1 MWEKANEPGGHCNI
15 EGDVVVLGIIKKFFS
30 KKEEDFG
37 NMYVIAGLGNPEKKY
52 FGTRHNV
59 GFETIDAL
67 SDKYNIGLTETKFKA
82 VYGKGK
88 IGDQK
93 VILVKP
99 ITYMNLSGEAIRPIC
114 DYFKVDSKS
123 ELIVISDD
131 VELDV
136 GNIRVRPKGSAGGH
150 NGLKNIIAQLGHDEF
165 SRVRVGVGKKPKE
178 YDMVNW
184 VLGHFEGE
192 DATGIKD
199 GIERA
204 VDAVCEIMENG
215 VDSAM
220 NKFNGKK

>member
-1 MWEKANEPGGHCNI
+1 MLGFLKALLTGKRNEE
-15 EGDVVVLGIIKKFFS
+15 EGRMF
-30 KKEEDFG
+30 
-37 NMYVIAGLGNPEKKY
+37 VIVGLGNPEKKY

-59 GFETIDAL
+59 GFATIDAL

-82 VYGKGK
+82 AYGKGR
-88 IGDQK
+88 IGGER

-99 ITYMNLSGEAIRPIC
+99 LTYMNLSGEAVAPIC
-114 DYFKVDSKS
+114 NYFKVDTKS
-123 ELIVISDD
+123 DLIVISDD

-136 GNIRVRPKGSAGGH
+136 GKIRVRPKGSAGGH

-178 YDMVNW
+178 WDMVDW

-192 DATGIKD
+192 DATSITE
-199 GIERA
+199 GIENATGA
-204 VDAVCEIMENG
+204 VEEIIENG
-215 VDSAM
+215 TDSAM

>member
-1 MWEKANEPGGHCNI
+1 MKALLTGKRNEE
-15 EGDVVVLGIIKKFFS
+15 EGRMF
-30 KKEEDFG
+30 
-37 NMYVIAGLGNPEKKY
+37 VIVGLGNPEKKY
-52 FGTRHNV
+52 FDTRHNV
-59 GFETIDAL
+59 GFATIDAL

-82 VYGKGK
+82 AYGKGR
-88 IGDQK
+88 IGNER

-99 ITYMNLSGEAIRPIC
+99 LTYMNLSGEAVAPIC
-114 DYFKVDSKS
+114 NYFKVDTKS

-136 GNIRVRPKGSAGGH
+136 GKIRVRPKGSAGGH

-178 YDMVNW
+178 WDMVDW

-192 DATGIKD
+192 DATSIKE
-199 GIERA
+199 GIEDAAGA
-204 VDAVCEIMENG
+204 VLEIIENG
-215 VDSAM
+215 TDSAM

>member
-1 MWEKANEPGGHCNI
+1 M
-15 EGDVVVLGIIKKFFS
+15 F
-30 KKEEDFG
+30 
-37 NMYVIAGLGNPEKKY
+37 VIVGLGNPEKKY
-52 FGTRHNV
+52 FDTRHNV
-59 GFETIDAL
+59 GFATIDAL

-82 VYGKGK
+82 AYGKGR
-88 IGDQK
+88 IGNER

-99 ITYMNLSGEAIRPIC
+99 LTYMNLSGEAVAPIC
-114 DYFKVDSKS
+114 NYFKVDTKS

-136 GNIRVRPKGSAGGH
+136 GKIRVRPKGSAGGH

-178 YDMVNW
+178 WDMVDW

-192 DATGIKD
+192 DATSIKE
-199 GIERA
+199 GIEDAAGA
-204 VDAVCEIMENG
+204 VLEIIENG
-215 VDSAM
+215 TDSAM